1 MRHGIS
7 GTAVFRGF
15 MSACPRA
22 NVKGVMSPVVPV
34 NHPISASTQLCI
46 SLAARPGNF
55 GTRFHNFLYA
65 ELGLDYVYKA
75 FTATDL
81 TAAIGGVRALGIR
94 GCAVSM
100 PFKEAC
106 VTLVDELDASA
117 AAIGSVNTVVN
128 SLSGKGGGVLRAYNT
143 DYLAVRQ
150 LIAEY
155 GLNPRWRVA
164 LRGSGGMARAVA
176 CALRDAG
183 FARCV
188 IVARNAAAGR
198 ALAGECGYRF
208 QPDLEDLYADLLVNV
223 TPIGMVGGSD
233 EHRLAFAPDAI
244 ASASAVFDV
253 VARPAETPLI
263 VAARRAGKQ
272 VVTGAKVSVRQAL
285 EQFVLY
291 TGVRPSAGQ
300 VQAAAD
306 WANDYVAG

>member
-1 MRHGIS
+1 
-7 GTAVFRGF
+7 
-15 MSACPRA
+15 
-22 NVKGVMSPVVPV
+22 MSPAVPV
-34 NHPISASTQLCI
+34 NHPVSASTQLCI

-75 FTATDL
+75 FTTTDL
-81 TAAIGGVRALGIR
+81 AAAIGGVRALGIR

-106 VTLVDELDASA
+106 VALVDELDASA

-143 DYLAVRQ
+143 DYLAVQQ

-155 GLNPRWRVA
+155 GLDPEWRVA

-183 FARCV
+183 FARGI
-188 IVARNAAAGR
+188 IVARSETAGR
-198 ALAGECGYRF
+198 ALAGQCGYGWF
-208 QPDLEDLYADLLVNV
+208 SELGGPADLLVNV
-223 TPIGMVGGSD
+223 TPIGMVGGP
-233 EHRLAFAPDAI
+233 EQHQLAFAPEAI
-244 ASASAVFDV
+244 ASAQAVFDV

-263 VAARRAGKQ
+263 VAARQAGKQ
-272 VVTGAKVSVRQAL
+272 VVTGAEVSVRQAL

-291 TGVRPSAGQ
+291 TGVRPNLQQ

-306 WANDYVAG
+306 WAAE